1 MAKDNEN
8 KNIVTEDENKEAKE
22 AETKKG
28 EDSKKEEEAKKE
40 WALIRWAKAIGH
52 GVNSAFGAVNG
63 FVKKHPYVTAGMS
76 AAAGYGAKMLVDH
89 FVGNDSDD
97 SDDVPEVDVPM
108 LPEPDDEYVLD
119 MPEEDMEATEENNNA
134 NAE

>member
-8 KNIVTEDENKEAKE
+8 KKVVTEDETKEVKE
-22 AETKKG
+22 TDEKKG

-40 WALIRWAKAIGH
+40 WAIIRWGRAIGK
-52 GVNSAFGAVNG
+52 GVSSAFGAVNG

-97 SDDVPEVDVPM
+97 SDDVPEVEVPM
-108 LPEPDDEYVLD
+108 LPEPEDEYVLD
-119 MPEEDMEATEENNNA
+119 MPEEDTEVAEENNTN
-134 NAE
+134 E